1 MDLKTQAQAISD
13 FKEQSIED
21 LQAEVKND
29 EVEITLQKLERNE
42 ELTPQQEEYL
52 LEESRQ
58 RHYEEKERVG
68 EIKND

>member
-1 MDLKTQAQAISD
+1 MEEILSYKEKQIAK

-42 ELTPQQEEYL
+42 ELSPSQEDYL

-68 EIKND
+68 KI